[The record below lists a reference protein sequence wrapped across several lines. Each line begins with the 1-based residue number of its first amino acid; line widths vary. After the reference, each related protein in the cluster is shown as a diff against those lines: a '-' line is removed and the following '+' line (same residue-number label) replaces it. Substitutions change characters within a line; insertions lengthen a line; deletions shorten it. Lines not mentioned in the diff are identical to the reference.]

1 MKRLA
6 LVAVAALATVG
17 CAAVDDFRAN
27 RNPYENPFYVKYLN
41 TGSQLDA
48 EIQRTLEAVRQNP
61 GAPELHNALGTLLME
76 KGFPKD
82 AERELERAINTDR
95 KYYPA
100 WYNLGLVRASRG
112 DELGAR
118 RAFGRT
124 VALKP
129 GHAAAL
135 FQLGLI
141 EETRNHT
148 DRAVALYAKAFGIN
162 PALLDVDVN
171 PRILDS
177 KLTHLAILK
186 LYPASHARDSMQF
199 AGSPVLRTPP
209 KAQEAPSPEA
219 PPQDIVTPAAPPTD
233 PSQRK
238 TPARPP
244 Q

>member
-1 MKRLA
+1 MKRLF
-6 LVAVAALATVG
+6 LVAFATLATVG
-17 CAAVDDFRAN
+17 CAAVEDFRAN

-48 EIQRTLEAVRQNP
+48 EIQRALEALRQNP
-61 GAPELHNALGTLLME
+61 GAPEHHNTLGTLLME

-82 AERELERAINTDR
+82 AERELERAINADR
-95 KYYPA
+95 RYYPA

-124 VALKP
+124 VDLKP

-141 EETRNHT
+141 EERRSHT

-162 PALLDVDVN
+162 PALLDVEVN

-177 KLTHLAILK
+177 KLTHLALLK
-186 LYPASHARDSMQF
+186 LYPTAHARESMQF
-199 AGSPVLRTPP
+199 AGSPVLRAPEPP
-209 KAQEAPSPEA
+209 KETPAPAPA
-219 PPQDIVTPAAPPTD
+219 KPPQ
-233 PSQRK
+233 
-238 TPARPP
+238 
-244 Q
+244 